1 MAGVAI
7 TEDEASANQAM
18 ISNEEYKIWKKNS
31 PFLYDMVITHALE
44 WPTLT
49 LQWFPDKEV
58 VADKGYMR
66 HRLLLGTHTSAQDQN
81 YLQIATVSLP
91 NADGD
96 AAPALGDGKLDLKD
110 YDEEKGEIGA
120 YASTS
125 TRLQITQRINHD
137 GEVNRARYCPQNC
150 DLIATRAVSGLTYV
164 FDRTKHSNQPDPDG
178 QCRPDIVLRG
188 QTKEGYG
195 LAWNPVRQGPILA
208 ASEDTTVCLWDISA
222 YQKDSRTL
230 DPLHTYRGHTAVVED
245 VAWHNHLETL
255 FASVG
260 DDRQM
265 LLWDTRESPDSPK
278 HRVEAHTAE
287 INAVQFSPASEYI
300 VATGSS
306 DHTVA
311 LWDLRNLSV
320 RLHTLEAHTDEV
332 LQLAW
337 SPHHETVLCSAS
349 ADRRVN
355 VWDLSRIGEEQ
366 TAEDAEDGPAELLFV
381 HGGHTSR
388 PTDLSWSPQDEW
400 KVATAAEDNIVMVW
414 QAAQSIVQ
422 PVETEP
428 DAADLE

>member
-1 MAGVAI
+1 MSRADPV
-7 TEDEASANQAM
+7 
-18 ISNEEYKIWKKNS
+18 WKKNS

-49 LQWFPDKEV
+49 MQWFPDKEV
-58 VADKGYMR
+58 FADKGYAR
-66 HRLLLGTHTSAQDQN
+66 HRLLMGTHTSGQDQN
-81 YLQIATVSLP
+81 YVQIASANLP
-91 NADGD
+91 LTDAEGD
-96 AAPALGDGKLDLKD
+96 AKLEMKD
-110 YDEEKGEIGA
+110 YDEEKGGTCLRHAHAEIGS
-120 YASTS
+120 YSSTMP
-125 TRLQITQRINHD
+125 RIQITQRINHD

-178 QCRPDIVLRG
+178 KCRPDITLRG
-188 QTKEGYG
+188 HTKEGYG
-195 LAWNPVRQGPILA
+195 LAWNPVRQGHILA
-208 ASEDTTVCLWDISA
+208 ASEDTTVCHWDVNA
-222 YQKDSRTL
+222 YQKDKTVL
-230 DPLHTYRGHTAVVED
+230 EPVQTYRGHSSIVED
-245 VAWHNHLETL
+245 VAWHNFHEHL

-287 INAVQFSPASEYI
+287 VNAVAFSLASEYI
-300 VATGSS
+300 LATGSS
-306 DHTVA
+306 DKTVA

-320 RLHTLEAHTDEV
+320 ALHSLEAHTDEV
-332 LQLAW
+332 LQIAW
-337 SPHHETVLCSAS
+337 SPHHETMLASAS

-355 VWDLSRIGEEQ
+355 IWDLSRIGEEQ

-388 PTDLSWSPQDEW
+388 PTDMAWSPQDPC
-400 KVATAAEDNIVMVW
+400 KLATAAEDNIVMVW
-414 QAAQSIVQ
+414 QPASSIIE
-422 PVETEP
+422 PADAEP